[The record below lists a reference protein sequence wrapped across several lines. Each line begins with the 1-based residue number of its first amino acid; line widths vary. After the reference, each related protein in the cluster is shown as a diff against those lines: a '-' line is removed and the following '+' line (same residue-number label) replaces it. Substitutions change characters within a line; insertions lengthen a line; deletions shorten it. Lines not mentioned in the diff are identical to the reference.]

1 MPPTGPQKPPLPSH
15 WKKYHLDIYRDMQ
28 SVKNAGEILKA
39 LVKYQQL
46 KNDGVA
52 NPPQELVDAHIEV
65 ARHIL
70 EKEKG
75 ITVDEIAKS
84 IGANFK
90 TISQH
95 TRYLVQAGLIQKQ
108 YRGNRVAHAL
118 SPYGKIFT
126 RFIKEFQRIGP
137 LAPK

>member
-1 MPPTGPQKPPLPSH
+1 MNPKLKTAEQMQRHFKGIANH
-15 WKKYHLDIYRDMQ
+15 YRI
-28 SVKNAGEILKA
+28 EILL
-39 LVKYQQL
+39 LV
-46 KNDGVA
+46 
-52 NPPQELVDAHIEV
+52 
-65 ARHIL
+65 
-70 EKEKG
+70 EKEKK
-75 ITVDEIAKS
+75 ITLDEIAKS

-90 TISQH
+90 TISQY

-137 LAPK
+137 LSLK